1 MPSQTR
7 AIAKKGFAAAEVAE
21 ENQVMDEAQV
31 DRATDGSSS
40 SELVSRR
47 TLWIGTSGF
56 MYRHW
61 RGGVFYPKGLRQKE
75 ELEYFASSFPTV
87 ELNNPFYRLPPR
99 ETFEAWRERTP
110 DDFLFAV
117 KASRFITHVKRMRN
131 CEEPVARLMESISGL
146 GRKLGP
152 ILFQL
157 PPSAR
162 LDLVRLENFLELLP
176 RGPLWVFEFRQ
187 AEWFVDP
194 AYDVLRRHAVALCL
208 PVGGRMPDPPDV
220 VTAEFAYVRMHS
232 GRGEYGNFTSRQLQA
247 WAERIGNLASRGLR
261 VFVYFN
267 NDAAGCAIRNAFKL
281 RDLLGLE
288 R

>member
-1 MPSQTR
+1 MDDAQVHR
-7 AIAKKGFAAAEVAE
+7 AAE
-21 ENQVMDEAQV
+21 
-31 DRATDGSSS
+31 RGSSRS
-40 SELVSRR
+40 DLVLRR
-47 TLWIGTSGF
+47 AVWIGTSGF

-75 ELEYFASSFPTV
+75 ELEYFASRFPTV

-117 KASRFITHVKRMRN
+117 KASRFITHIKRMRN
-131 CEEPVARLMESISGL
+131 CEEPIARLIESVSGL
-146 GRKLGP
+146 GAKLGP

-157 PPSAR
+157 PPSAP
-162 LDLVRLENFLELLP
+162 LDLERLQDFLALLP

-187 AEWFVDP
+187 AEWFIDSV
-194 AYDVLRRHAVALCL
+194 YDVLRRHAVALCL
-208 PVGGRMPDPPDV
+208 PVGSRMREPPDV
-220 VTAEFAYVRMHS
+220 VTADFAYIRMHNGS
-232 GRGEYGNFTSRQLQA
+232 GEYGNFTSRQLQA
-247 WAERIGNLASRGLR
+247 WAERIGNFLRSGVR

-281 RDLLGLE
+281 RELLGIE